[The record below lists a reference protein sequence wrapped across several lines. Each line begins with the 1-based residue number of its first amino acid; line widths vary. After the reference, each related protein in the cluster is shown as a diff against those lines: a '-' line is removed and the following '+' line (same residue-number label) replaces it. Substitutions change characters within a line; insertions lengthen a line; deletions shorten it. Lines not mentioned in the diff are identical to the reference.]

1 MFSGS
6 KAHPQQVQYSKQS
19 TTGTIFHLSTNTVI
33 PVLHLHQNKGLVDY
47 HTMTTDA
54 AKLSALKDA
63 APRTMAEALDS
74 DDPYEALMAL
84 STASSQRAGKLS
96 EELTT
101 QLVNFVLDLPEIL
114 LKAAKEE
121 SMDNPVTEATASAD
135 SILHS
140 LTKIASGGSQA
151 SLEIRKLEQEK
162 ADLEQHSL
170 DVETALYLRTSCDKA
185 TTAIPSR
192 QYDIAAGA
200 IQQFTQMKVWNRINE
215 RAKAYA
221 GEYTLQQLEQHHVSL
236 KKLLLEQYEVAVQQS
251 DLQRLGQMTPLLPK
265 VQLEQE
271 AVSLYLKYL
280 QGITMQEF
288 TKALQ
293 TAPVPKGANAA
304 PPFAL
309 MARVYNSAVTV
320 LRHHLPMVSHCLHK
334 AKGDAAVAQLVH
346 VQVEQHVLPLFQKYI
361 ETRELPLVSQSA
373 QRIYGVLEDRF
384 SGRGLA
390 GDDDGDDSDCGFSSE
405 VGTLADV
412 DSAMEEA
419 ALCLQH
425 AESYTRF
432 MAHSVQE
439 INKARAL
446 RFQQEQEEK
455 RMERERQEWATGMS
469 SSSVRTDDSAEHAQY
484 EPLDILPPRTQLQE
498 VVAEVGGYYSGIE
511 RCLLL
516 ASMQRAFVSSD
527 TYSPL
532 GMKGHSSPNAS
543 SKALQTSM
551 VETCLYAARRSTQRA
566 FATGHTGTAS
576 AMANFA
582 ADALGGV
589 LMTVMSQRVEEEG
602 VHRLKPGEGLLV
614 GSAGLFQNIRQ
625 AGTHA
630 AGAKAHHSNPKQ
642 KLEEETKRREM
653 QMETAKA
660 CANFNDLEIA
670 MHHVKQLEALLADSI
685 DKGFPPNTH
694 DTEQLRMCVKSL
706 SPVSEGF
713 HLASNAAIDSLV
725 TVLKPRLRSIVGEA
739 VGPEGGSNTFM
750 GGMGG
755 GGGGDRIVVKM
766 DYDLDDES
774 YQMLQ
779 LSEGYIGR
787 LCNLIDELIS
797 PLHMYLAPRLWDTL
811 LLGVLGA
818 TCKRLETSLRK
829 VIRLF
834 KIWLSRVI
842 VSHVV
847 GFAQC
852 HFTNLGAICL
862 DSDMRDF
869 LGYAKG
875 RLDSPELKSNVAL
888 YRACVP
894 LARLMQISRLLNV
907 DDLEDVLDLISSSK
921 RKGNWDLKLDDAK
934 AFLSLRKEFAGD
946 KVNELLRI
954 DDD

>member
-1 MFSGS
+1 MT
-6 KAHPQQVQYSKQS
+6 AD
-19 TTGTIFHLSTNTVI
+19 TLSPLEDSV
-33 PVLHLHQNKGLVDY
+33 
-47 HTMTTDA
+47 
-54 AKLSALKDA
+54 
-63 APRTMAEALDS
+63 PRTMAEALDT

-84 STASSQRAGKLS
+84 SSASSQRAEKLS
-96 EELTT
+96 EELNK
-101 QLVNFVLDLPEIL
+101 QLANFVLELPNIL
-114 LKAAKEE
+114 LRASKED
-121 SMDNPVTEATASAD
+121 SMDNPITEATASAD
-135 SILHS
+135 SILNS

-170 DVETALYLRTSCDKA
+170 DVETALFLRQSCDKA
-185 TTAIPSR
+185 TTAIPAR
-192 QYDIAAGA
+192 NYEMAAGA
-200 IQQFTQMKVWNRINE
+200 IQQFTQLKEFNRINE

-221 GEYTLQQLEQHHVSL
+221 GEYTLQQLEQQHVAL
-236 KKLLLEQYEVAVQQS
+236 KKLLLEQYEVAVQKS

-280 QGITMQEF
+280 QGITAHEF
-288 TKALQ
+288 TQALQ
-293 TAPVPKGANAA
+293 TAPVPKGAAAA
-304 PPFAL
+304 PPYVL
-309 MARVYNSAVTV
+309 MARVYNQAVTV
-320 LRHHLPMVSHCLHK
+320 LRHHLPMVAHCLHK

-373 QRIYGVLEDRF
+373 QRIYDVLEDRY

-390 GDDDGDDSDCGFSSE
+390 DDGDDSDCGFSSE

-425 AESYTRF
+425 AESYSRF
-432 MAHSVQE
+432 MGHSVQE

-446 RFQQEQEEK
+446 RFHQEQEEK
-455 RMERERQEWATGMS
+455 RQERERQEWATGMS
-469 SSSVRTDDSAEHAQY
+469 SSSTRTEVSVDQAQY
-484 EPLDILPPRTQLQE
+484 EPLEILPPRTQLQE

-516 ASMQRAFVSSD
+516 ASMQRAFVAPD
-527 TYSPL
+527 TDPRYCSPL
-532 GMKGHSSPNAS
+532 GIKGHSNHVAS
-543 SKALQTSM
+543 RAMQTSV

-582 ADALGGV
+582 SDAIGGV
-589 LMTVMSQRVEEEG
+589 LMTVMSQRVEDVG
-602 VHRLKPGEGLLV
+602 VHKLKPGEGLLV
-614 GSAGLFQNIRQ
+614 GSGGLFQNIR
-625 AGTHA
+625 H
-630 AGAKAHHSNPKQ
+630 AGAQQKSHHSNTKQ
-642 KLEEETKRREM
+642 KLEEETKRREV

-660 CANFNDLEIA
+660 CATFNDLEIA
-670 MHHVKQLEALLADSI
+670 MSHVRQLETLLSNAI
-685 DKGFPPNTH
+685 DQGFPPNEH

-706 SPVSEGF
+706 SPVAEGF
-713 HLASNAAIDSLV
+713 QLASNTAIDSLV
-725 TVLKPRLRSIVGEA
+725 TVLKSRIRSIVSEVA
-739 VGPEGGSNTFM
+739 GPEGSNTFM

-755 GGGGDRIVVKM
+755 GKGGERVVVKM

-779 LSEGYIGR
+779 LSEGYMGR
-787 LCNLIDELIS
+787 LCTLIDELIS
-797 PLHMYLAPRLWDTL
+797 PLQMYLAPRLWDNL

-829 VIRLF
+829 C
-834 KIWLSRVI
+834 
-842 VSHVV
+842 
-847 GFAQC
+847 Q
-852 HFTNLGAICL
+852 FTSLGAICL
-862 DSDMRDF
+862 DTDMRD
-869 LGYAKG
+869 LLAYAKD

-894 LARLMQISRLLNV
+894 LARLMQISRLVNV

-934 AFLSLRKEFAGD
+934 AFLSLRVEFAGD